1 MTENFCLSC
10 ITQPLLDW
18 YRENKRIL
26 PWREGVTPYRV
37 WVSEIM
43 LQQTRVEAVKEY
55 YVRFLKELPTVEAL
69 ADCEEG
75 KLMKLWEGL
84 GYYSRVRNMQK
95 AARVLV
101 RDYGGRF
108 PDTEREIRALPGI
121 GDYTAG
127 AVLSIAYGKPVPAI
141 DGNVL
146 PGAVESPRKSDRDF
160 GFILSR
166 VFARRAEKGI
176 SEGRRRLFGLYA
188 ELNGAGRAD
197 LYAPFPEMRGMSVA
211 GALRGGEARLSG
223 EVSRFA
229 EKEGK
234 ALGKSIRVRH
244 RNGVGHRRQA
254 PRRRG
259 IEGYERVPFAHRGGR
274 DAARRDF
281 GELGCLLVPNRQK
294 QKLYACF
301 HAYPLGY
308 DVAFYVRAEKSPFPA
323 YSEEAL
329 EKEVSLPTAFRQCAE
344 IRYLLA

>member
-101 RDYGGRF
+101 REYGSRF

-146 PGAVESPRKSDRDF
+146 RV
-160 GFILSR
+160 LSR
-166 VFARRAEKGI
+166 VLENPTEISDLSYRAFLREELKKAYPKEGADCSDFTQSLMELGALICTPRSPKCAECPLRELCGAEKHGSQGKYPVLPKKKEKRSEKVYVFVIETASGI
-176 SEGRRRLFGLYA
+176 AVRRREEGVLKGMNEFPSHIA
-188 ELNGAGRAD
+188 EEGT
-197 LYAPFPEMRGMSVA
+197 PPEEILESWG
-211 GALRGGEARLSG
+211 
-223 EVSRFA
+223 VSSFRIVRSKNYTHVFTH
-229 EKEGK
+229 
-234 ALGKSIRVRH
+234 IRW
-244 RNGVGHRRQA
+244 
-254 PRRRG
+254 
-259 IEGYERVPFAHRGGR
+259 
-274 DAARRDF
+274 DMT
-281 GELGCLLVPNRQK
+281 C
-294 QKLYACF
+294 
-301 HAYPLGY
+301 
-308 DVAFYVRAEKSPFPA
+308 FYVRAEKSPFPA

>member
-101 RDYGGRF
+101 RDYGRPLSRYGAGDQSPAGNRRLHGGSGAF
-108 PDTEREIRALPGI
+108 HRIRKACS
-121 GDYTAG
+121 GDRRKRA
-127 AVLSIAYGKPVPAI
+127 S
-141 DGNVL
+141 
-146 PGAVESPRKSDRDF
+146 GAVESPRKSDRDF

-166 VFARRAEKGI
+166 VLREELKKAYPKEGADCSDFTQSLMELGALICTPRSPKCAECPLRELCGAEKHGSQGKYPVLPKKKEKRSEKVYVFVIETASGI
-176 SEGRRRLFGLYA
+176 AVRRREEGVLKGMNEFPSHIA
-188 ELNGAGRAD
+188 EEGT
-197 LYAPFPEMRGMSVA
+197 PPEEILESWG
-211 GALRGGEARLSG
+211 
-223 EVSRFA
+223 VSSFRIVRSKNYTHVFTH
-229 EKEGK
+229 
-234 ALGKSIRVRH
+234 IRW
-244 RNGVGHRRQA
+244 
-254 PRRRG
+254 
-259 IEGYERVPFAHRGGR
+259 
-274 DAARRDF
+274 DMT
-281 GELGCLLVPNRQK
+281 C
-294 QKLYACF
+294 
-301 HAYPLGY
+301 
-308 DVAFYVRAEKSPFPA
+308 FYVRAEKSPFPA